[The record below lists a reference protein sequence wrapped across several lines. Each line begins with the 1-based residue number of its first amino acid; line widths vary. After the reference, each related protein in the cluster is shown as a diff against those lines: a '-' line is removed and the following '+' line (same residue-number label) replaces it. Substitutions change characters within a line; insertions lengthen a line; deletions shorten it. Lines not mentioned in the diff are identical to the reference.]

1 METRAQNKLTIED
14 YQVNNLKHKKII
26 TNKKQTNIE
35 TVGGVL
41 TWTQLR
47 WQVRHRNCGNHHR
60 WSLPTPLYA
69 LKCFSRFLSVFPLNL
84 SWRVFVA
91 TGCTLPRRRSV
102 VVIMIIMFFGLM
114 QITFYSQRFLSGIS
128 VHYNPYPNFFL
139 KYIFDCSK
147 KSPITLSFS
156 CAYFVFRF

>member
-91 TGCTLPRRRSV
+91 TGCTLPRHRSV
-102 VVIMIIMFFGLM
+102 VVIIIIMIFRLT

-128 VHYNPYPNFFL
+128 VHYNPYPNFFW
-139 KYIFDCSK
+139 KYILPAQRF
-147 KSPITLSFS
+147 PYNSFIFM
-156 CAYFVFRF
+156 CVFRF